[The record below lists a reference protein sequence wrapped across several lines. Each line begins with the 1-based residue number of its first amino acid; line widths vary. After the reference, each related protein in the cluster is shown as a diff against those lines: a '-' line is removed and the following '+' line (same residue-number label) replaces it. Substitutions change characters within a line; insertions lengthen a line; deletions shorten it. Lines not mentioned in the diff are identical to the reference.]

1 MTKNTLTSNN
11 VPHSDNTLSNEQWQI
26 IERDLITEK
35 IPVFHDEEEMMQF
48 YQKTALLFCPEGY
61 GFPENSKMRLVLYK
75 RKLDKITH
83 WVGRILRFPFKEDV
97 TLIQTGVGYALMD
110 SNLSLKNKKRLNAE
124 WCKALCYLS
133 DVNRSLT
140 IIYPLLA
147 IILQQKRDLRLLI
160 GTYIPTAE
168 EEALL
173 KEQEQQTET
182 GQEHEA

>member
-1 MTKNTLTSNN
+1 MTTNTSTSNN
-11 VPHSDNTLSNEQWQI
+11 VSDSDKTLSNEQWQI

-35 IPVFHDEEEMMQF
+35 IPVFRDEEEMMQF

-61 GFPENSKMRLVLYK
+61 GFPENSKM
-75 RKLDKITH
+75 
-83 WVGRILRFPFKEDV
+83 
-97 TLIQTGVGYALMD
+97 
-110 SNLSLKNKKRLNAE
+110 RLNAE

-160 GTYIPTAE
+160 GTYIPSAE